1 MMKEVKS
8 QMKVGVAIEVLWRNY
23 AKEISFILPKLAPN
37 LVRSVEVI
45 EGDGGLGTVYL
56 IDLGS
61 EKSSLGYQKE
71 KVTVFNESLHQIGM
85 QVIEGGHLNHGFTSY
100 TTVIQFNAVGES
112 ETGVDVKVLY
122 ETEAEETSM
131 PEETAKAILAFIKRL
146 EDYLLKQGS

>member
-8 QMKVGVAIEVLWRNY
+8 QMKVGVAIEVLWRKY
-23 AKEISFILPKLAPN
+23 AKEISFVLPKLAPN
-37 LVRSVEVI
+37 LVRSIEVI

-56 IDLGS
+56 INLGS

-122 ETEAEETSM
+122 ETEAEETRM